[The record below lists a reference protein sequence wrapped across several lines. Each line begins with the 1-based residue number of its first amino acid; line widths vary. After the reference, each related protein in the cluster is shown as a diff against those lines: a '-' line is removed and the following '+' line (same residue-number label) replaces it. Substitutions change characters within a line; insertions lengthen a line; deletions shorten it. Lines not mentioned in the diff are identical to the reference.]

1 MFFKIYHHSLNLLP
15 KVITDII
22 ISPNVNAI
30 EINVTTIS
38 YILCYFCYY

>member
-30 EINVTTIS
+30 KINVITIS
-38 YILCYFCYY
+38 YNVIVSFD